1 MLSAKAAG
9 THQSKGAALLQPDP
23 PQRRPQHGYDHCA
36 EQLRGRRPLWQPL
49 PQAPMS
55 ARGDT
60 KEASQLEGARA
71 ASARPQLGAARK
83 EAGARGRGEVSAWL
97 PGAREEVGKEHAG
110 PGVCMGTAE
119 LLPLTRGRKHGSCTA
134 ACPSWSKMSSLPDWS
149 GRSGEESTGRVLRV
163 LSRPPASPPMLSPS
177 HPPCNPAQMSG
188 SSRLRAIKTE
198 PGGENLMAACSPCE
212 TQLTAGRH
220 MAHRTDEAS
229 VMPAEAQC
237 LQEPVPSIDL
247 EVTATAL
254 GAKHLLIVCE
264 HRQSTGQWFL
274 QDCNPSFRCSRAAAQ
289 PGDNLLPALERGR
302 T

>member
-1 MLSAKAAG
+1 MKSQPGYLGHGKRWERSMQGQGYAWAQLNSCPSHVG
-9 THQSKGAALLQPDP
+9 ESMALA
-23 PQRRPQHGYDHCA
+23 QRLVLLGVKCLPFQIGLAD
-36 EQLRGRRPLWQPL
+36 LGRRA
-49 PQAPMS
+49 QAV
-55 ARGDT
+55 RG
-60 KEASQLEGARA
+60 
-71 ASARPQLGAARK
+71 
-83 EAGARGRGEVSAWL
+83 
-97 PGAREEVGKEHAG
+97 
-110 PGVCMGTAE
+110 
-119 LLPLTRGRKHGSCTA
+119 
-134 ACPSWSKMSSLPDWS
+134 
-149 GRSGEESTGRVLRV
+149 
-163 LSRPPASPPMLSPS
+163 LSRPPPSPPMLSPS
-177 HPPCNPAQMSG
+177 HSPCNPAQMSG

-289 PGDNLLPALERGR
+289 PGDNLLPALETGR